1 MAGSRQLHESHLW
14 ESSWWTHC
22 PILFFVVFFGFAAGH
37 YPPEELVSLGNHG
50 ETIFF
55 FEATE
60 LVWAIGIF
68 WWPASFFLHLLGPCW
83 GSTLGLPTP
92 GEKPTWG
99 SGAFMVPDQAVWLTV
114 QGWRCRQA
122 YRLAAGDEVLPCL
135 CGRAISM

>member
-22 PILFFVVFFGFAAGH
+22 PILFFCFAAGH

-68 WWPASFFLHLLGPCW
+68 WWPASFFFFGIFWGRAGGPRW
-83 GSTLGLPTP
+83 GYQRP
-92 GEKPTWG
+92 GKSRPGGRVHSW
-99 SGAFMVPDQAVWLTV
+99 F
-114 QGWRCRQA
+114 RIR
-122 YRLAAGDEVLPCL
+122 L
-135 CGRAISM
+135 CG